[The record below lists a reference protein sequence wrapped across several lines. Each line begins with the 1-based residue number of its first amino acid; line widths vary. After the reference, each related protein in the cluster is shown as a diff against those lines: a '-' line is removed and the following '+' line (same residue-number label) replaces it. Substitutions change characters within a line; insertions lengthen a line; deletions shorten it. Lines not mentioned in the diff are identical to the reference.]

1 MLVPHRIG
9 GDEIFPGTR
18 PVGNPAT
25 DQFVEEFQV
34 ERGCLGISKLGIGLY
49 VCLTTGIVWGG
60 STTQPVTHEQLI
72 RSLNEDRL
80 GAFADCF
87 R

>member
-1 MLVPHRIG
+1 MKFFLGQDRSGIRRRISLLKSFKWKEGALAYQNWESGCTFALV
-9 GDEIFPGTR
+9 
-18 PVGNPAT
+18 V
-25 DQFVEEFQV
+25 VV
-34 ERGCLGISKLGIGLY
+34 S
-49 VCLTTGIVWGG
+49 LTTGIVWGG